1 MKAVPDAGGPRR
13 RLPPLPQARPLF
25 RAQEARGGGAKA
37 NVPKPPPRGPGWPK
51 LPGPKF
57 PVVPVAECQG
67 HFAMYHTFLNL
78 VAANA
83 DFTEGRNAW
92 EDMPAAGQKL
102 TLPSRAWTPSAVA
115 LAFLG
120 RPP

>member
-1 MKAVPDAGGPRR
+1 
-13 RLPPLPQARPLF
+13 
-25 RAQEARGGGAKA
+25 
-37 NVPKPPPRGPGWPK
+37 VPKPPPRGPGWPK

>member
-1 MKAVPDAGGPRR
+1 VAQAGPSSPGLNSPWC
-13 RLPPLPQARPLF
+13 LLQSAR
-25 RAQEARGGGAKA
+25 AI
-37 NVPKPPPRGPGWPK
+37 
-51 LPGPKF
+51 
-57 PVVPVAECQG
+57 
-67 HFAMYHTFLNL
+67 AMYHTFLNL